1 MGGMEGSRGYV
12 YQGIASTLNALIDQ
26 NWDSIQIEF
35 PTKGN
40 KVDIALA
47 KGTVFV
53 KAIQVKSTENTFQP
67 NQIKSWI
74 QDLADDYSCQD
85 YELVLIGQC
94 SGTGLTFI
102 NAIDKYYK
110 KCLDKKAADALSGFN
125 TAILDSASVKVRRLS
140 FDLESLLANV
150 RDALFKYVSQK
161 GLGFNHD
168 QINMLA
174 NATICDHLLSS
185 TNGSCISRESFEAD
199 LQSRLKGLHFYSTF
213 KRIPVCVQ
221 SFDRGTTLATI
232 AAERRLDLR
241 GFFNDPMPLNNDI
254 WNRRI
259 LHELE
264 DFFEQLDSTEKY
276 AVYLE
281 THCSIAFAVGRAC
294 DSKSGIDIV
303 PYQKTVASGIKLW
316 SPDEK
321 LSDSYSGW
329 TVEEVVLSTS
339 SHDIALILNGAHD
352 IDRDVI
358 SYIEQ
363 QNLPVGRILSCTVGG
378 ENASH
383 LSVIDG
389 HHALLLASGI
399 SSLLDAR
406 TVDEKNSAIHVFAA
420 MPNAFMFYMGKMS
433 RLFGEINLYEFNIQR
448 KGPFLYSN
456 SFTF

>member
-1 MGGMEGSRGYV
+1 MGGREGSRGYV
-12 YQGIASTLNALIDQ
+12 YQGLVSAINALTEHGWDQ
-26 NWDSIQIEF
+26 IQVEF
-35 PTKGN
+35 PTEGD
-40 KVDIALA
+40 KVDIALS
-47 KGTVFV
+47 KGSSVV
-53 KAIQVKSTENTFQP
+53 KAIQVKSTENTFQLH
-67 NQIKSWI
+67 QIKAWI
-74 QDLADDYSCQD
+74 QELVNDYSCQD

-94 SGTGLTFI
+94 SGTGLAFI
-102 NAIDKYYK
+102 NAIDKYYA
-110 KCLDKKAADALSGFN
+110 KCLDKKATDALSGFD
-125 TAILDSASVKVRRLS
+125 TAIFDAASVKVRRLS

-161 GLGFNHD
+161 GIGFNYD

-185 TNGSCISRESFEAD
+185 TNGSCISREAFESD
-199 LQSRLKGLHFYSTF
+199 LQSRLKELRFFSTC

-221 SFDRGTTLATI
+221 SFDRGTKLANMVS
-232 AAERRLDLR
+232 EHRLDIR
-241 GFFNDPMPLNNDI
+241 GFFNSPMPLGDEI
-254 WNRRI
+254 WNSRI
-259 LHELE
+259 LPALE
-264 DFFEQLDSTEKY
+264 DFFEQLDSIEKY

-303 PYQKTVASGIKLW
+303 PYQKTVDSGIKLW

-329 TVEEVVLSTS
+329 SVEEVILTAS
-339 SHDIALILNGAHD
+339 SHDIALTLNGARN
-352 IDRDVI
+352 IDQDVI
-358 SYIEQ
+358 RYIEQ
-363 QNLPVGRILSCTVGG
+363 QKLPVGRILSCTVAG
-378 ENASH
+378 ENVGH

-399 SSLLDAR
+399 SSLLDTR

-420 MPNAFMFYMGKMS
+420 MPNAFMFYLGKMS
-433 RLFGEINLYEFNIQR
+433 RLFGKINLYEFNNQR
-448 KGPFLYSN
+448 KGPFLYSK